1 VKDFLDALWA
11 RIKTEP
17 AVLLSLLGAAFA
29 VAASFGLSLSKEQT
43 GAITGF
49 VVILLGV
56 ITRQSV
62 TPNSKVAA
70 EDVGEPDQPELVA
83 GDASEV
89 ITGAPV
95 DVVPTTDP
103 RAYADEAL
111 GDEPPR

>member
-1 VKDFLDALWA
+1 MKDFLDALWA

-17 AVLLSLLGAAFA
+17 AVLLSLLGAGFA
-29 VAASFGLSLSKEQT
+29 MFASFGLSLSKDQT
-43 GAITGF
+43 TTVTAF
-49 VVILLGV
+49 VIVLLGF

-103 RAYADEAL
+103 RAY
-111 GDEPPR
+111 GDQPPV